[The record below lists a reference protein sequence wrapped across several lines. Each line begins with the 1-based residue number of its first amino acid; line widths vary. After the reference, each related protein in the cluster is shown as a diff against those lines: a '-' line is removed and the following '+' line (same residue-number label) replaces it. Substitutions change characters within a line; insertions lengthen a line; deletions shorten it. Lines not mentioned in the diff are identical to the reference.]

1 MGVAQ
6 QRESISGDAM
16 VRFHKV
22 SVQSAILL
30 SVCLSVCERCL
41 LCAAGEQLSTLIWVA
56 ATSWAI
62 NYFLFLL
69 VYPPVPPPPHYDLLS
84 CKRRKTFK
92 GSLAVGGTCFSDCWQ
107 SVLRI
112 KGIANGILAG
122 RSYVRLRSRP
132 ELICLLNADREIG
145 RVTGGSARGGVARK
159 LVVDQP
165 SKSDPYI

>member
-69 VYPPVPPPPHYDLLS
+69 VYPPVHPPPHPPTMIYYHVS
-84 CKRRKTFK
+84 AEKH
-92 GSLAVGGTCFSDCWQ
+92 
-107 SVLRI
+107 
-112 KGIANGILAG
+112 
-122 RSYVRLRSRP
+122 SR
-132 ELICLLNADREIG
+132 
-145 RVTGGSARGGVARK
+145 VH
-159 LVVDQP
+159 
-165 SKSDPYI
+165 